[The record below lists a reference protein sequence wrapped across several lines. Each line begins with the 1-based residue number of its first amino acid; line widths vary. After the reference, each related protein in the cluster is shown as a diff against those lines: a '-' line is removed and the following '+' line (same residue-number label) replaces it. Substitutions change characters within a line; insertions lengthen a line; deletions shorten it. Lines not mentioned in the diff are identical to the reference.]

1 MLKRIKEELGANFKE
16 DANVLENIIE
26 RVTFVAC
33 DISNREKDDQRL
45 IPYIEEAV
53 KAEYLAR
60 GAEGLASK
68 SEGSMSSS
76 FKDIIKEMRTNII
89 SNGVRRIK

>member
-1 MLKRIKEELGANFKE
+1 MLNRIKEELGANFQDDEK
-16 DANVLENIIE
+16 VLENIIN

-33 DISNREKDDQRL
+33 DISHREKDDTRL

-60 GAEGLASK
+60 GSEGLTSK

>member
-1 MLKRIKEELGANFKE
+1 MLDRIKEEFGANFQDNE
-16 DANVLENIIE
+16 NVLKNIIN

-33 DISNREKDDQRL
+33 DISNREKDDTRL

-60 GAEGLASK
+60 GSEGLASK